1 MAARTLLQQSGLSS
15 RLLARSTPRLASI
28 STPTSTSTPT
38 PSLPPSQSR
47 SNSTTTQ
54 TPTETL
60 KSLAQSRRTIYNL
73 GKSLPPSTTDSDIE
87 SLVHAAAQ
95 TVPSAFNTQ
104 STRLV
109 LLLHAEHERLWGDV
123 AVRALEE
130 KLVNTGL
137 VSREMWEGQTVRK
150 LEGFKG
156 GVGTVRFSLFNPTWF
171 EGRKNMC

>member
-1 MAARTLLQQSGLSS
+1 MASRTLLQQSGLSS

-28 STPTSTSTPT
+28 STPTST

-137 VSREMWEGQTVRK
+137 VSREK
-150 LEGFKG
+150 I
-156 GVGTVRFSLFNPTWF
+156 
-171 EGRKNMC
+171 GRAHV